1 MNSFH
6 SYFSSTPSAPSEL
19 TYAEDSRI
27 KSVIEAK
34 IRVEMEEKIR
44 IEMKEKMCAEIE
56 AKIEA
61 KMRSEMEAKAK
72 EEYQKICAE
81 QELKQ
86 MYNVRTQN
94 IIDKIKSN
102 YQIGSLRNELQ
113 DVWFPLLDGVP
124 LFMEYWC
131 YDQSSRYSPSIFI
144 TSTDVYL
151 CFPGNGSI
159 PNRVRKIYSFTKSV
173 GERELYLLDHLADQ
187 DRGGILSRAFGND
200 MLKHRYEASL
210 AVRRKFESV
219 IRLIPGSYKNGSWKQ
234 LDGFFGMYF
243 NEETMELSEVP
254 PSS

>member
-1 MNSFH
+1 MNSLH
-6 SYFSSTPSAPSEL
+6 SYFSSTPSAPSEQK
-19 TYAEDSRI
+19 YDDFRI
-27 KSVIEAK
+27 KSEIEAK
-34 IRVEMEEKIR
+34 IRVEMEAKIR
-44 IEMKEKMCAEIE
+44 VEME
-56 AKIEA
+56 AKMRSEMEV

-72 EEYQKICAE
+72 EEHQKFCAE

-86 MYNVRTQN
+86 IYNVRTQK
-94 IIDKIKSN
+94 IIDKIKSDSN
-102 YQIGSLRNELQ
+102 CGSLRNELQ

-131 YDQSSRYSPSIFI
+131 YDHSSIRYSPSIFI

-159 PNRVRKIYSFTKSV
+159 PNHVRKIYSFTEPV
-173 GERELYLLDHLADQ
+173 GEKGLYLLDHLADQ
-187 DRGGILSRAFGND
+187 DRGCGYGSILSRAFGDNQ
-200 MLKHRYEASL
+200 RYEASL
-210 AVRRKFESV
+210 GVRRKFESV
-219 IRLIPGSYKNGSWKQ
+219 IRLIPGSYKNGLWKQ